1 MDAGKFDALPFD
13 RLAERRRRGI
23 EPYDVDVEEGR
34 GFVDEGEK
42 LVPGDRVGA
51 GRFDGEVD
59 VGAFAVVAAGA
70 GAEEDDAPDGGVPG
84 EAFGE
89 PVGDG
94 AGAGVHGRECS
105 GGSRGGAVQRMVKE
119 PAAMVTN
126 PMETSLVAFT
136 VMLYV
141 PVTGSPKVR
150 KSPGQANSR
159 EWPSQ

>member
-13 RLAERRRRGI
+13 GLAERRRCGI
-23 EPYDVDVEEGR
+23 KAKDIKLEEGW

-70 GAEEDDAPDGGVPG
+70 GTEKDDAPDGGVPG

-94 AGAGVHGRECS
+94 AGAGVHVRECS

-119 PAAMVTN
+119 PAATVT
-126 PMETSLVAFT
+126 PARLCRFEAST
-136 VMLYV
+136 VMV
-141 PVTGSPKVR
+141 
-150 KSPGQANSR
+150 
-159 EWPSQ
+159 

>member
-13 RLAERRRRGI
+13 RLAERRRCGI
-23 EPYDVDVEEGR
+23 KANDIKLEEGW

-70 GAEEDDAPDGGVPG
+70 GAEKDDAPDGGVPG
-84 EAFGE
+84 EAFDE

-119 PAAMVTN
+119 PAATVTLGKVVRSD
-126 PMETSLVAFT
+126 TRT
-136 VMLYV
+136 VTL
-141 PVTGSPKVR
+141 
-150 KSPGQANSR
+150 
-159 EWPSQ
+159 

>member
-1 MDAGKFDALPFD
+1 MRLRMDAGKFDALPFD

-23 EPYDVDVEEGR
+23 EPYDVDVEEGG

-51 GRFDGEVD
+51 GGVDGEVD

-105 GGSRGGAVQRMVKE
+105 GGSCGGAVQRMVKE
-119 PAAMVTN
+119 PAATVT
-126 PMETSLVAFT
+126 PAGCASFEAST
-136 VMLYV
+136 VML
-141 PVTGSPKVR
+141 
-150 KSPGQANSR
+150 
-159 EWPSQ
+159 